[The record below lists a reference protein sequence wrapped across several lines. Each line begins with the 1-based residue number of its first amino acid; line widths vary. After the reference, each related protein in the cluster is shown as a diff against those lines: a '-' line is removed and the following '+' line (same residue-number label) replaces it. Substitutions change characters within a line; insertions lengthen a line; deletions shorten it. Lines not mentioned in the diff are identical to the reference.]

1 MVRIEGKNLRP
12 VTRVIVDEVNS
23 GDWGIGGK
31 SLTTSDVHALRGK
44 APTGARARIARP

>member
-31 SLTTSDVHALRGK
+31 SPHDLGCPR
-44 APTGARARIARP
+44 PAREGPDRRPG